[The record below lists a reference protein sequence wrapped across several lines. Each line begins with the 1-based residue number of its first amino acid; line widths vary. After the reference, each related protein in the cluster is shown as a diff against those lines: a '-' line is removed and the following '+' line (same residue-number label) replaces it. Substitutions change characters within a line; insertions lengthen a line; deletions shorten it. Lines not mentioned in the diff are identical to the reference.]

1 MFHVKL
7 LNNVNFAYYNL
18 IIDIIEIMRY
28 NRIDIKKGG
37 QEKRSNVTSKHKK
50 QSNSIFKRKEMNYEP
65 Y

>member
-37 QEKRSNVTSKHKK
+37 QEKEK
-50 QSNSIFKRKEMNYEP
+50 QRNKLTQETIKQHI
-65 Y
+65 